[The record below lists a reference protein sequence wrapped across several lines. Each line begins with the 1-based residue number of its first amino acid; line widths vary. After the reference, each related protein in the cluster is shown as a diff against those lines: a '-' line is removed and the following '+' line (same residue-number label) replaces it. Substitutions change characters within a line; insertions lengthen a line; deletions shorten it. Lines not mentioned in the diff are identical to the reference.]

1 MKKLLLGIIVIIALG
16 ALWMIGAYNSLV
28 SGRVGVDKAW
38 SDVETQYQRRN
49 DLVPQLVS
57 TVQWAADFERKTLVD
72 VIEARANATRAQVQV
87 DPTNPESL
95 AQFSAA
101 QGELSGALSRLLV
114 SVEAYPQLT
123 ATKGFQDL
131 QSQLEGT
138 ENRIGVSRGDFNA
151 AAAKWNIMIT
161 QFPRVLIARFFGFE
175 KVALFDAQAGAEV
188 APKIEFTTK

>member
-1 MKKLLLGIIVIIALG
+1 MKKLLLVIIVIIALW
-16 ALWMIGAYNSLV
+16 ALWMIGSYNSLV

-38 SDVETQYQRRN
+38 SDVEAQYQRRN
-49 DLVPQLVS
+49 DLVPQLVA
-57 TVQWAADFERKTLVD
+57 TVQWAANFEQKTLTD
-72 VIEARANATRAQVQV
+72 VVEARAKATKVTV
-87 DPTNPESL
+87 DPTNAASL

-138 ENRIGVSRGDFNA
+138 ENRIGVSRVDFNA
-151 AAAKWNIMIT
+151 AAAKWNIMIM
-161 QFPRVLIARFFGFE
+161 QFPRVLIARLFGFE
-175 KVALFDAQAGAEV
+175 KVALFDAQAGADV
-188 APKIEFTTK
+188 APKIEFDTK